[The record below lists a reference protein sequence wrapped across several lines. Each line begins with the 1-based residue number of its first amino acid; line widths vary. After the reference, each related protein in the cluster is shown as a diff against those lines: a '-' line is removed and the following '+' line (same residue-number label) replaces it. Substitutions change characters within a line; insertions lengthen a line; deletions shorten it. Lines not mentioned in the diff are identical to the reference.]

1 MAEIVGVELNVNK
14 GNTDVTVKSIRAQLK
29 EATADL
35 IRMQEQFGDISP
47 EAQKAAKAVAG
58 LRDQIGDAAEVAALF
73 DPGKTFGV
81 VVGAAQGIASG
92 FAAVQGAMALVG
104 GESKEVEQ
112 AILKV
117 QAAMALAQGLSGIR
131 QGVDDFKRLF
141 GVLGQITVVQKANA
155 AANTLA
161 AGTMR
166 LFGAATAQ
174 TGAAFQAFKAALISS
189 GIGAF
194 IVGLGIGINKLIE
207 FTSRTNSA
215 ADAQRELNR
224 ELSETANK
232 FTDEIA
238 GIYEEDARLQ
248 AARAKAAGATEA
260 EIADIT
266 RKANANIIAERR
278 KNYLEQQVAGRDARD
293 AKKALDKAETDN
305 ELFELGLRQRAREE
319 GERKQRE
326 AASKSTAD
334 RKAHAAKVAEETR
347 AAADAALQAEQQTAD
362 ELFAIHHSA
371 EEVELRA
378 LAFKFSERLE
388 MYRKAGRDTAE
399 LLTAWETEQGAITA
413 KFATERAE
421 AAQKDRNDFIDAE
434 LARQDEQTQREQA
447 YADARKAIAKEEA
460 DNRIKS
466 AQAVSFALDGFAAL
480 AGEQTAAG
488 KAFAVTSAT
497 IQAILGAQQA
507 FTALSGI
514 PIVGPALGAIA
525 AAGAIAAGIA
535 NVKKILAVP
544 VPGKGGGGGG
554 GPTPSLG
561 GAAPLSPQAPQP
573 QTTRIDQQSIN
584 QMGNATVKAVVVES
598 DITTS
603 QQRITRIQ
611 NAATF
616 R

>member
-1 MAEIVGVELNVNK
+1 MAEIIGVQLQLDK
-14 GNTDVTVKSIRAQLK
+14 GNTEQTVKSFREQLR
-29 EATADL
+29 EANADL
-35 IRMQEQFGDISP
+35 IRIQEQFGDISP

-73 DPGKTFGV
+73 DPGKTFQV

-104 GESKEVEQ
+104 SESKEVEQ

-117 QAAMALAQGLSGIR
+117 QGAMALAQGLGGIR

-141 GVLGQITVVQKANA
+141 GVLGNITIVQKANA
-155 AANTLA
+155 AANALA

-166 LFGAATAQ
+166 LFGAATTA
-174 TGAAFQAFKAALISS
+174 TSTAFHTLKAAIIST
-189 GIGAF
+189 GIGVL
-194 IVGLGIGINKLIE
+194 IVGLGIAVNKLIE

-238 GIYEEDARLQ
+238 GVYEEDARLQ
-248 AARAKAAGATEA
+248 IARAKAAGASEA
-260 EIADIT
+260 EIVEIT
-266 RKANANIIAERR
+266 RKANAEIIAAR
-278 KNYLEQQVAGRDARD
+278 KQNYLEQEVQGKDASA

-305 ELFELGLRQRAREE
+305 TLFELGLQQKAT
-319 GERKQRE
+319 E
-326 AASKSTAD
+326 AAASKSKAAAEKSTAD
-334 RKAHAAKVAEETR
+334 RKANASRAAEER
-347 AAADAALQAEQQTAD
+347 KAAADAALQAEQQTAD

-388 MYRKAGRDTAE
+388 LYRKAGRDTAA
-399 LLTAWETEQGAITA
+399 LLVAWETEQGAITSR
-413 KFATERAE
+413 FAAERAE
-421 AAQKDRNDFIDAE
+421 VAQTKRNEEIDDE
-434 LARQDEQTQREQA
+434 LARQDAQTQREAA
-447 YADARKAIAKEEA
+447 YSEARKKLAQEESA
-460 DNRIKS
+460 VKIQA
-466 AQAVSFALDGFAAL
+466 AQAVSGALDGFAAL
-480 AGEQTAAG
+480 AGEQTAVG

-507 FTALSGI
+507 FTAMSVI
-514 PIVGPALGAIA
+514 PIIGPALGAVA
-525 AAGAIAAGIA
+525 AAGAIAMGIA
-535 NVKKILAVP
+535 NVKKILAVQ

-554 GPTPSLG
+554 SAPSLG
-561 GAAPLSPQAPQP
+561 GTAPLAPSAPQV
-573 QTTRIDQQSIN
+573 QTTRIDQRSIN
-584 QMGNATVKAVVVES
+584 DMGNATVVKAVVVES
-598 DITTS
+598 DITGS
-603 QQRITRIQ
+603 QARMQRIQ